1 MRIGVCGG
9 IERIRGAAENGL
21 DYIEPGFKMLALSD
35 NQEYLRFRNELEK
48 YSLGCEAANGFFPGE
63 IKITGQNID
72 YDYLQSYLTVG
83 YQRAQELGVKTV
95 VLGAGG
101 SRNIPDGYAYSAA
114 INDIIRFVSL
124 YAAPRAA
131 DYDIDFVFEPLCRHE
146 TNIINT
152 IKEGAMLASAI
163 HMDNVGSLAD
173 LYHMYVEG
181 DTYEDVRALKG
192 ILRHAHISNPIP
204 IADSGMKRCYMAS
217 ADEYDYAGF
226 FEALKYAGCER
237 ISIEADTR
245 NFDNDIVNAAKIMK
259 MYK

>member
-9 IERIRGAAENGL
+9 IDRIKGAAECGL

-35 NQEYLRFRNELEK
+35 DEEYYRFRNELYK

-63 IKITGQNID
+63 IKITGHSID
-72 YDYLQSYLTVG
+72 YDYLKSYLAKG
-83 YQRAQELGVKTV
+83 YRRAKELGVKTV

-101 SRNIPDGYAYSAA
+101 SRNIPDGYSYKEA
-114 INDIIRFVSL
+114 INDIIRFVKL
-124 YAAPRAA
+124 YAAPAA
-131 DYDIDFVFEPLCRHE
+131 AEFDIDFVFEPLCKYE

-163 HMDNVGSLAD
+163 NMENVGSLCD

-181 DTYEDVRALKG
+181 DTYDDVRELKG
-192 ILRHAHISNPIP
+192 IIRHAHISNPVP
-204 IADSGMKRCYMAS
+204 NRADMKRCYMKNPG
-217 ADEYDYAGF
+217 EFDYKGYF
-226 FEALKYAGCER
+226 DALKFAGCER
-237 ISIEADTR
+237 ISIEADT
-245 NFDNDIVNAAKIMK
+245 NDFNADIKAAAEIMK